1 MAPPLKILVVGPKEG
16 GKSAIANFLSDS
28 TDRLG
33 NQEKYQPTVGV
44 RILECEKTNGRAQA
58 SVEIWDCSGD
68 QVYEACWPAILKDAN
83 ATIIVYNPD
92 SHVHES
98 EVTLWYE
105 WFVQNA
111 ALEPAQCLVFAHAN
125 GKATVTTRGKV
136 NLPPSVKTIQTNYE
150 SPGVLKSE
158 FDTFVFGIAEQVQ
171 LRQGGRTRK

>member
-1 MAPPLKILVVGPKEG
+1 MAPPLKVLVVGPKEG
-16 GKSAIANFLSDS
+16 GKSAIANFLSES

-44 RILECEKTNGRAQA
+44 RVLECEKTNGRAQA

-68 QVYEACWPAILKDAN
+68 QVYEACWPAILKDAS

-125 GKATVTTRGKV
+125 GKVAAATRGKV

-158 FDTFVFGIAEQVQ
+158 FDAFVFGVVEQLQ
-171 LRQGGRTRK
+171 QRQGRTRK

>member
-1 MAPPLKILVVGPKEG
+1 MPPLKVLIVGPKEG

-44 RILECEKTNGRAQA
+44 RILECEKTNGRIQA
-58 SVEIWDCSGD
+58 SLELWDCAGD
-68 QVYEACWPAILKDAN
+68 QIYEACWPAILKDAQ
-83 ATIIVYNPD
+83 ATVIVYNPD

-111 ALEPAQCLVFAHAN
+111 ALEPSQCLVFAHSN
-125 GKATVTTRGKV
+125 GKAATRGKV
-136 NLPPSVKTIQTNYE
+136 NLPTNVKTVQTNYE
-150 SPGVLKSE
+150 SPGVLKAE
-158 FDTFVFGIAEQVQ
+158 FDAFVFTVLDAAQHQ
-171 LRQGGRTRK
+171 ARGRKLAPK